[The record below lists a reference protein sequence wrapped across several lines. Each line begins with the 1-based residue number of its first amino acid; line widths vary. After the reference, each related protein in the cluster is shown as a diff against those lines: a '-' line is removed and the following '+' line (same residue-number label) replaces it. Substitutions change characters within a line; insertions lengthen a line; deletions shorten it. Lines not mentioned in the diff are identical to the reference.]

1 MIKDTRFRDKL
12 NFRQLGGYMTTE
24 GKTVKD
30 NIFYRSGAPFF
41 MSQSEIETL
50 KQLGLCA
57 IMDLRSNEEIS
68 QRPDPELPNIL
79 MIKHSGAISEGGEEI
94 NFSSE
99 GMNRIGEGGR
109 EQLALLKNYYACMPF
124 NNQAF
129 RILFEHIQKGDVPI
143 LIHCAS
149 GKDRTGV
156 ACMLILLALGVD
168 REIVL
173 EDYLLTNVYRRGAIQ
188 KKLEEDKDI
197 ILAHPERE
205 ELDRMTFGV
214 TEEIG
219 KIVLDAIFNKYGSVE
234 TYFEKEF
241 HINRNEIQRLRSLY
255 TE

>member
-1 MIKDTRFRDKL
+1 M
-12 NFRQLGGYMTTE
+12 
-24 GKTVKD
+24 VKVV
-30 NIFYRSGAPFF
+30 G
-41 MSQSEIETL
+41 
-50 KQLGLCA
+50 
-57 IMDLRSNEEIS
+57 
-68 QRPDPELPNIL
+68 
-79 MIKHSGAISEGGEEI
+79 
-94 NFSSE
+94 
-99 GMNRIGEGGR
+99 
-109 EQLALLKNYYACMPF
+109 
-124 NNQAF
+124 
-129 RILFEHIQKGDVPI
+129 ILFEYIQKGDVPI

-173 EDYLLTNVYRRGAIQ
+173 EDYLLTNVYQRDAIQ

-219 KIVLDAIFNKYGSVE
+219 KIVLDAIFNEYGNVE

-241 HINRNEIQRLRSLY
+241 HINRNELQRLRSLY

>member
-30 NIFYRSGAPFF
+30 NIFYRSGAPFR
-41 MSQSEIETL
+41 MNESELEAL

-79 MIKHSGAISEGGEEI
+79 MIKHSGAVSEGGEEI
-94 NFSSE
+94 NFSTE

-109 EQLALLKNYYACMPF
+109 EQLALLKNYYARMPF

-149 GKDRTGV
+149 
-156 ACMLILLALGVD
+156 
-168 REIVL
+168 
-173 EDYLLTNVYRRGAIQ
+173 EDYLMTNVYQRDAIQ

-219 KIVLDAIFNKYGSVE
+219 KIVLDAIFNEYGSVE

-241 HINRNEIQRLRSLY
+241 HINRNELQRLRSLY

>member
-12 NFRQLGGYMTTE
+12 NFRQLGGYVTTE
-24 GKTVKD
+24 GKSVKE
-30 NIFYRSGAPFF
+30 NVFYRSGAPFR
-41 MSQSEIETL
+41 MNESEIETL

-57 IMDLRSNEEIS
+57 IMDLRSNEEIL
-68 QRPDPELPNIL
+68 QRPDPEFPNIL
-79 MIKHSGAISEGGEEI
+79 MIKHSGAVSEGGEEI

-99 GMNRIGEGGR
+99 GMNRIGEGGK
-109 EQLALLKNYYACMPF
+109 EQLALLKNYYARMPF

-129 RILFEHIQKGDVPI
+129 RVLFEHIQKGDVPI

-173 EDYLLTNVYRRGAIQ
+173 EDYLLTNVYHREAIQ

-197 ILAHPERE
+197 ILKHPERE

-219 KIVLDAIFNKYGSVE
+219 RIVLDAIFNEYGSIE
-234 TYFEKEF
+234 SYFEKEF
-241 HINRNEIQRLRSLY
+241 NMNQEELQRLRSIY

>member
-109 EQLALLKNYYACMPF
+109 EQLALLKNYYARMPF

-173 EDYLLTNVYRRGAIQ
+173 EDYLLTNVY
-188 KKLEEDKDI
+188 
-197 ILAHPERE
+197 PERE

-219 KIVLDAIFNKYGSVE
+219 KIVLDAIFNEYGSVE

-241 HINRNEIQRLRSLY
+241 NINRNELQRLRSLY

>member
-1 MIKDTRFRDKL
+1 M
-12 NFRQLGGYMTTE
+12 
-24 GKTVKD
+24 
-30 NIFYRSGAPFF
+30 
-41 MSQSEIETL
+41 
-50 KQLGLCA
+50 
-57 IMDLRSNEEIS
+57 
-68 QRPDPELPNIL
+68 
-79 MIKHSGAISEGGEEI
+79 
-94 NFSSE
+94 
-99 GMNRIGEGGR
+99 
-109 EQLALLKNYYACMPF
+109 
-124 NNQAF
+124 
-129 RILFEHIQKGDVPI
+129 PI

-197 ILAHPERE
+197 ILVHPERE

-241 HINRNEIQRLRSLY
+241 HINRNELQRLRSLY

>member
-1 MIKDTRFRDKL
+1 MIKDTRFRDTL

-24 GKTVKD
+24 GRTVKE
-30 NIFYRSGAPFF
+30 NVFYRSGAPFR
-41 MSQSEIETL
+41 MNESELEAL
-50 KQLGLCA
+50 KQLGLYA
-57 IMDLRSNEEIS
+57 IMDLRSNEEIL
-68 QRPDPELPNIL
+68 QRPDPELSNIL

-109 EQLALLKNYYACMPF
+109 EQLALLKKYYARMPF

-129 RILFEHIQKGDVPI
+129 RIMFEHIQKGDVPI

-168 REIVL
+168 RETVL
-173 EDYLLTNVYRRGAIQ
+173 EDYILTNVYRRNTIQ

-214 TEEIG
+214 TKEIG
-219 KIVLDAIFNKYGSVE
+219 NIVLDTVYNAYGRLE
-234 TYFEKEF
+234 EYFEKEF
-241 HINRNEIQRLRSLY
+241 NINQEELQRLRSLY

>member
-41 MSQSEIETL
+41 MSKSEIETL

-68 QRPDPELPNIL
+68 QRPDPELPNIW

-109 EQLALLKNYYACMPF
+109 EQLALLKNYYARMPF

-129 RILFEHIQKGDVPI
+129 R
-143 LIHCAS
+143 
-149 GKDRTGV
+149 
-156 ACMLILLALGVD
+156 
-168 REIVL
+168 
-173 EDYLLTNVYRRGAIQ
+173 
-188 KKLEEDKDI
+188 
-197 ILAHPERE
+197 
-205 ELDRMTFGV
+205 
-214 TEEIG
+214 
-219 KIVLDAIFNKYGSVE
+219 
-234 TYFEKEF
+234 
-241 HINRNEIQRLRSLY
+241 
-255 TE
+255 